1 MSLDRFRRDV
11 QLAAEKD
18 LIPDVARKMRDA
30 SVGCVVVARDGRP
43 IGILTDRD
51 IALRVVAEGRDPAV
65 TRVSEVVTYDP
76 IVLAVDADIA
86 TATALVRAHGIR
98 RIPIV
103 DASGQV
109 VGIVTS
115 DELLVLVGKE
125 LSDLC
130 AGIEDGADTTESR

>member
-1 MSLDRFRRDV
+1 M
-11 QLAAEKD
+11 
-18 LIPDVARKMRDA
+18 
-30 SVGCVVVARDGRP
+30 
-43 IGILTDRD
+43 
-51 IALRVVAEGRDPAV
+51 
-65 TRVSEVVTYDP
+65 SEVVTYDP
-76 IVLAVDADIA
+76 IVLVVDADIS
-86 TATALVRAHGIR
+86 TATALVRTHGIR

-130 AGIEDGADTTESR
+130 AGIEEGADTTESR

>member
-11 QLAAEKD
+11 QLAAEED
-18 LIPDVARKMRDA
+18 LIPDVARMMRDA
-30 SVGCVVVARDGRP
+30 RVGCVVVARAGRP
-43 IGILTDRD
+43 VGILTDRD
-51 IALRVVAEGRDPAV
+51 IALRVVAEGRDPTI

-76 IVLAVDADIA
+76 IVLVVDADIS
-86 TATALVRAHGIR
+86 TATALVRTHGIR
-98 RIPIV
+98 RIPVV

-130 AGIEDGADTTESR
+130 AGIEEGADTTESR

>member
-11 QLAAEKD
+11 QLAAED
-18 LIPDVARKMRDA
+18 DFIPDVARKMRDA
-30 SVGCVVVARDGRP
+30 SVGCVVVARAGRP

-51 IALRVVAEGRDPAV
+51 IALRVVAEGRDPTI

-76 IVLAVDADIA
+76 IVLVVDADIS
-86 TATALVRAHGIR
+86 TATALVRTHGIR

-130 AGIEDGADTTESR
+130 AGIEEGADTTESR

>member
-11 QLAAEKD
+11 QLAAEED
-18 LIPDVARKMRDA
+18 LIPDVARQMRDA
-30 SVGCVVVARDGRP
+30 SVGCVVVARAGRP

-51 IALRVVAEGRDPAV
+51 IALRVVAEGRDPTI

-76 IVLAVDADIA
+76 IVLVVDADIS
-86 TATALVRAHGIR
+86 TATALVRTHGIR

-130 AGIEDGADTTESR
+130 AGIEEGADTTESR

>member
-1 MSLDRFRRDV
+1 MSLDRFRRTV
-11 QLAAEKD
+11 QLAAEED

-30 SVGCVVVARDGRP
+30 RVGCVVVARAGRP

-51 IALRVVAEGRDPAV
+51 IALRVVAEGRDPTI

-76 IVLAVDADIA
+76 IVLVVDADIGA
-86 TATALVRAHGIR
+86 ATALVRSHGIR

-130 AGIEDGADTTESR
+130 AGIEEGADTTESR